1 MQNSALGALLASLHF
16 PAHPLAAVPC
26 AISGADRAAGQ
37 LRARCLPFTEVPRA
51 RFGCPPLP
59 SCLCA
64 PLTPATPAPAAACTH
79 SIMGSLLAGYWRT
92 QPTEDD
98 VAQAQDLSG
107 SLGGAVGFSGAGRS
121 GSAQFQQRSISDS

>member
-1 MQNSALGALLASLHF
+1 
-16 PAHPLAAVPC
+16 
-26 AISGADRAAGQ
+26 
-37 LRARCLPFTEVPRA
+37 
-51 RFGCPPLP
+51 
-59 SCLCA
+59 
-64 PLTPATPAPAAACTH
+64 
-79 SIMGSLLAGYWRT
+79 MGSLLAGYWRT